1 MMTISYEYEGA
12 LYVNLTNRC
21 DCACV
26 FCLRRNG
33 HKGSIYADNLWLEHE
48 PTRQEALDNLLA
60 RDFSQYRELVFCGFG
75 EPMYRT
81 DDIVWL
87 VDELKKR
94 VPNLPPVRINTNG
107 HANLFLGR
115 DVAPLLQGRVDT
127 ISISLNGSTPEE
139 YCAVTK
145 PRQGMQ
151 AWDAMLDFAREH
163 GLDYV
168 VTGHYARIEQDPDTG
183 RWLLKKALYGEKDQ
197 SYVLYVLT
205 QDELAHTRFPLGG
218 MDKPS
223 IRALAERAGFCNAH
237 KHDSQDIC
245 FVPDGDYARFMEDFT
260 GKHYPAG
267 DFLDENGKKVGTH
280 NGAVRYTIG
289 QRKGLGLAMGA
300 PVYVCAK
307 DMQANTV
314 TVGPE
319 ENLFERIIYADEVNW
334 IAIPELTAPLRVTAR
349 TRYHQTEQAATVY
362 PAGEGQFRLEFD
374 QPQRAPTPG
383 QAVVLYQGDV
393 VLGGGTIVA
402 VE

>member
-26 FCLRRNG
+26 FCLRHNG

-145 PRQGMQ
+145 PRQGVQ
-151 AWDAMLDFAREH
+151 AWDAMLDFARECREYVPHVVMTIVDKDKTPEEIAPNTTARVPVFLSEDCRYFQDAYQGMPLEGYTPMFQSLLDHPDITVELGVDAASRLTLDGSAALLDGRPFSGPIIYTGAADELFGCKYGRLPYRTLDFRFETHPVDFWQSH
-163 GLDYV
+163 GTVNYTVDQDYTRITEFKYL
-168 VTGHYARIEQDPDTG
+168 TGQELPGQTTIMKEYSRAYTGAKGEIPYYAIINAGNNALYAKYRAEADRYPNFHLLG
-183 RWLLKKALYGEKDQ
+183 RLAEYKYYNMDAIAARALELCDDLLK
-197 SYVLYVLT
+197 
-205 QDELAHTRFPLGG
+205 
-218 MDKPS
+218 
-223 IRALAERAGFCNAH
+223 
-237 KHDSQDIC
+237 
-245 FVPDGDYARFMEDFT
+245 
-260 GKHYPAG
+260 
-267 DFLDENGKKVGTH
+267 
-280 NGAVRYTIG
+280 
-289 QRKGLGLAMGA
+289 
-300 PVYVCAK
+300 
-307 DMQANTV
+307 
-314 TVGPE
+314 
-319 ENLFERIIYADEVNW
+319 
-334 IAIPELTAPLRVTAR
+334 
-349 TRYHQTEQAATVY
+349 
-362 PAGEGQFRLEFD
+362 
-374 QPQRAPTPG
+374 
-383 QAVVLYQGDV
+383 
-393 VLGGGTIVA
+393 
-402 VE
+402 

>member
-26 FCLRRNG
+26 FCLRHNG
-33 HKGSIYADNLWLEHE
+33 HKGSIYADDLWLEHE

-145 PRQGMQ
+145 PRQGDAGVGRHAGLCPGVPGVRAPRGHDHRGQGQDAGGDRPLPQ
-151 AWDAMLDFAREH
+151 ADR
-163 GLDYV
+163 
-168 VTGHYARIEQDPDTG
+168 
-183 RWLLKKALYGEKDQ
+183 
-197 SYVLYVLT
+197 
-205 QDELAHTRFPLGG
+205 
-218 MDKPS
+218 
-223 IRALAERAGFCNAH
+223 
-237 KHDSQDIC
+237 
-245 FVPDGDYARFMEDFT
+245 
-260 GKHYPAG
+260 
-267 DFLDENGKKVGTH
+267 
-280 NGAVRYTIG
+280 
-289 QRKGLGLAMGA
+289 GLGRYPSYPGLYPGLKQLSHMGRRA
-300 PVYVCAK
+300 RHSRARLLFCLYAAESCSSSSSASHSES
-307 DMQANTV
+307 A
-314 TVGPE
+314 
-319 ENLFERIIYADEVNW
+319 ENRKRPIW
-334 IAIPELTAPLRVTAR
+334 S
-349 TRYHQTEQAATVY
+349 
-362 PAGEGQFRLEFD
+362 
-374 QPQRAPTPG
+374 
-383 QAVVLYQGDV
+383 
-393 VLGGGTIVA
+393 
-402 VE
+402 